1 MSSAP
6 SLPTVGDVQ
15 RCKDVQILTFPAD
28 LIIFTEEICDAKLHF
43 FVTLRQFKLNLMIYN
58 QTIIN
63 DTKCVLLKCYEWKP
77 NNKTIE

>member
-43 FVTLRQFKLNLMIYN
+43 FVTLRHLMIYN

-63 DTKCVLLKCYEWKP
+63 DTKCVLLKCHEWKP
-77 NNKTIE
+77 NNKTLKIE